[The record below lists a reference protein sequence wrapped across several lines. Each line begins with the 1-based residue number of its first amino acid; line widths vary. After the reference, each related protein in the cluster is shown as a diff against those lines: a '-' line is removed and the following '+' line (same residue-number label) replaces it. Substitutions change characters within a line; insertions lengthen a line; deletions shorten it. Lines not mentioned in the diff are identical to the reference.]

1 MDMTTLNL
9 GGALALGQRIVI
21 SVDGTIKVL
30 VEGQPL
36 QAGDVVLESQNGSN
50 EPQVSAKRF
59 SSEEGEIELDQDI
72 ANIFAALEEGQ
83 DPTELGEEFATA
95 AGQNGSSLASS
106 GTIERDGEETIP
118 GTEFVTTGFES
129 LGMSRTQSLSLL
141 DAFRSIDQPNT
152 EPTFVDNNNSPI
164 GDTVS
169 FSINEDTPV
178 SGTLSASDEDGDS
191 LFFTKA
197 TDPSNGTVVIDENGD
212 WTYTPNENYNGNDS
226 FTVVVSD
233 GQGGTDTITV
243 NIGVTPIND
252 SPVGEDVSVT
262 TDEDTPV
269 SGSLTATDADND
281 QLTFSKGTEPLNG
294 SVVVDENGNWT
305 YTPDENYNGSDSFT
319 VVVDDGQGGTDTIT
333 VDVGVTPVNDQSSF
347 DAQTVTYAENQ
358 VVDAVVGTLS
368 GSDLDGVTKYEFK
381 HSDGTLST
389 TSEDGFYSVDA
400 AGNIS
405 ITAAGVAAEVNDF
418 EQGTSNVDYQ
428 MVLIDNLGNASEAT
442 MTLNETNVNDNDTV
456 IEKAT
461 DTFDYAEGTAAGVSL
476 GQVTATDA
484 DGSNISYSIADANNV
499 FADDDAAKANPFYQV
514 DENGHVSLT
523 AAGAAAFTNDYEL
536 DSNSHQI
543 TVTAT
548 GTDGSTG
555 AGTSDDIVV
564 TLNETNVNESPI
576 ASDNVVDIN
585 EDTSTF
591 IEWDSFGISDVD
603 SPDSALGIEITDLPD
618 NGQFEYF
625 GDDGQWHD
633 ISVGQVIDKGEF
645 DADRIRFTPDED
657 ESGYDSHST
666 PGVGD
671 QQQDYAQIGFKPTDG
686 INVGEES
693 TVAINVTPIADAP
706 NLFTSIDGIQLPDQ
720 QFNVSMWNGVSVGY
734 QYGVGNGVDPDTL
747 IDVIDGLDSNSSS
760 LSNVNDVRDA
770 SQGAGQATLITG
782 LIYLEAG
789 KSYDFVGNADDSLAI
804 NIGGELTDDARWG
817 DSSGSIQGIAFTPTV
832 SGFYPIEVYHHN
844 QSGPGNF
851 DVNVSVDGASPV
863 NLDNTNFG
871 VVSDVSQLDS
881 IDIRTSQLIN
891 ENGVEFYQV
900 YTTNE
905 GPQDTRIPLTELQAS
920 LNDTDGSESLAVN
933 VSGFPI
939 GSELSD
945 GVNSHTFTST
955 NETFDISSW
964 DMTSLTVLPP
974 SGSHDDFTIDV
985 EAIASEK
992 DSTSTATTT
1001 TSIDVVVHEYN
1012 ATNTKPDT
1020 RTVDEDTSVSGNV
1033 LTNDTDTDN
1042 TLSLQ
1047 SIEVGGT
1054 SYNAGDTITLTGGEL
1069 TVEQDGS
1076 YSFVPS
1082 EHWSGNVPTVTYTT
1096 NTGVSDTL
1104 DITVSAVA
1112 DAPRVTIAVGELQ
1125 QTQAVPDFGTSP
1137 SDIRNLVSNGE
1148 TSIGGVNFD
1157 HVDQSP
1163 GFNNGNQGDDLMIAP
1178 DNAAAQQ
1185 FVGDQQ
1191 AVNLTQQGSD
1201 TFVGTS
1207 GNDSFYGG
1215 NGAQD
1220 SEVETDTV
1228 IYQGKLSEYD
1238 LDFRG
1243 LEHSQVP
1250 YWLVKDSLER
1260 DTSSD
1265 NSPSTEDGDHLYG
1278 IERIIFSDAIVEIDS
1293 ETGEY
1298 TVLQDSVIPL
1308 DISAELVD
1316 NDGSESLG
1324 NEFTLEGIPQGVELY
1339 IGGQLISP
1347 SIDGSY
1353 SIVIPVSGDVSAEL
1367 RIPYSYEG
1375 DLDFELSVS
1384 ASSSESVNSDEAIT
1398 NTSADISF
1406 RSYDLESGSHG
1417 DDNIKGT
1424 ENNDLIVGD
1433 VQGIQIVAGEDY
1445 NIAFILDTSGS
1456 MGRDVETAKDE
1467 LLVVFDAI
1475 LASSQGQH
1483 SGQVNILITDFS
1495 DNSNTSVSVDLSSQ
1509 NPRGQFVAA
1518 LDSITDAGGGGTN
1531 YEAGF
1536 QSAVEWFADQNGG
1549 NNISYFISDGEP
1561 TSFTDSRLM
1570 KSEFDE
1576 ILIDYD
1582 LSTNQV
1588 ITLADLLPAGYTS
1601 GVVNY

>member
-1 MDMTTLNL
+1 NL
-9 GGALALGQRIVI
+9 
-21 SVDGTIKVL
+21 K
-30 VEGQPL
+30 
-36 QAGDVVLESQNGSN
+36 
-50 EPQVSAKRF
+50 
-59 SSEEGEIELDQDI
+59 
-72 ANIFAALEEGQ
+72 
-83 DPTELGEEFATA
+83 
-95 AGQNGSSLASS
+95 
-106 GTIERDGEETIP
+106 
-118 GTEFVTTGFES
+118 
-129 LGMSRTQSLSLL
+129 
-141 DAFRSIDQPNT
+141 
-152 EPTFVDNNNSPI
+152 
-164 GDTVS
+164 
-169 FSINEDTPV
+169 
-178 SGTLSASDEDGDS
+178 
-191 LFFTKA
+191 
-197 TDPSNGTVVIDENGD
+197 
-212 WTYTPNENYNGNDS
+212 
-226 FTVVVSD
+226 
-233 GQGGTDTITV
+233 
-243 NIGVTPIND
+243 
-252 SPVGEDVSVT
+252 
-262 TDEDTPV
+262 
-269 SGSLTATDADND
+269 
-281 QLTFSKGTEPLNG
+281 
-294 SVVVDENGNWT
+294 
-305 YTPDENYNGSDSFT
+305 
-319 VVVDDGQGGTDTIT
+319 
-333 VDVGVTPVNDQSSF
+333 
-347 DAQTVTYAENQ
+347 
-358 VVDAVVGTLS
+358 
-368 GSDLDGVTKYEFK
+368 
-381 HSDGTLST
+381 
-389 TSEDGFYSVDA
+389 
-400 AGNIS
+400 
-405 ITAAGVAAEVNDF
+405 
-418 EQGTSNVDYQ
+418 
-428 MVLIDNLGNASEAT
+428 
-442 MTLNETNVNDNDTV
+442 
-456 IEKAT
+456 
-461 DTFDYAEGTAAGVSL
+461 
-476 GQVTATDA
+476 VTAT
-484 DGSNISYSIADANNV
+484 
-499 FADDDAAKANPFYQV
+499 
-514 DENGHVSLT
+514 E
-523 AAGAAAFTNDYEL
+523 AGGLGD
-536 DSNSHQI
+536 
-543 TVTAT
+543 VK
-548 GTDGSTG
+548 STEI
-555 AGTSDDIVV
+555 DV
-564 TLNETNVNESPI
+564 TLNEQNLNEAPTSSGGVI
-576 ASDNVVDIN
+576 TTD

-591 IEWDSFGISDVD
+591 IEWDSFGITDVD

-645 DADRIRFTPDED
+645 DANRVRFTPDED

-666 PGVGD
+666 PGIGD

-686 INVGEES
+686 VNVGQES
-693 TVAINVTPIADAP
+693 TIAINVTPIADAP
-706 NLFTSIDGIQLPDQ
+706 NLITNIDGIELPDQ
-720 QFNVSMWNGVSVGY
+720 QFNVNMWNSVSVGS
-734 QYGVGNGVDPDTL
+734 QYGVGNGVDPVTL
-747 IDVIDGLDSNSSS
+747 INVIDGLDSNSSS
-760 LSNVNDVRDA
+760 PSNVNDVRDA

-804 NIGGELTDDARWG
+804 KIGGELTDDARWG

-871 VVSDVSQLDS
+871 VVSDVSQLDN

-905 GPQDTRIPLTELQAS
+905 GPQDTLIPLTELQAN
-920 LNDTDGSESLAVN
+920 LNDTDGSETLAVN

-964 DMTSLTVLPP
+964 EMTNLTVLPP

-1012 ATNTKPDT
+1012 VTNTQPDT

-1033 LTNDTDTDN
+1033 LTNDTDADN
-1042 TLSLQ
+1042 ILSLQ

-1054 SYNAGDTITLTGGEL
+1054 SYNVGETITLTGGEL

-1076 YSFVPS
+1076 YAFVPS
-1082 EHWSGNVPTVTYTT
+1082 DHWSGNVPTVTYTT

-1125 QTQAVPDFGTSP
+1125 QSQAVPEFGTSP
-1137 SDIRNLVSNGE
+1137 SDIRDLVSSGE

-1163 GFNNGNQGDDLMIAP
+1163 AFNNGNQGDDLMIAP

-1191 AVNLTQQGSD
+1191 AVNLSQQGSD

-1215 NGAQD
+1215 NGSQD
-1220 SEVETDTV
+1220 SKVETDTV

-1278 IERIIFSDAIVEIDS
+1278 IERIIFSDAVVEIDS

-1324 NEFTLEGIPQGVELY
+1324 NEFTLEGIPHGVDLY
-1339 IGGQLISP
+1339 VGGQLISP
-1347 SIDGSY
+1347 NIDGSY

-1384 ASSSESVNSDEAIT
+1384 ASSSELINNDEAIT
-1398 NTSADISF
+1398 ITSADISF

-1475 LASSQGQH
+1475 FASSQGQH

-1495 DNSNTSVSVDLSSQ
+1495 NNSNTSVSVDLSSQ
-1509 NPRGQFVAA
+1509 NPREQFVAA
-1518 LDSITDAGGGGTN
+1518 LDSITDVGGGGTN

-1582 LSTNQV
+1582 LSSNQV
-1588 ITLADLLPAGYTS
+1588 ITLADLLPTGYTS
-1601 GVVNY
+1601 GVVNYKGSVLIDDNAKLYSPLTGDRIGDLSINGNSYDYYDKGGVNKQGQHMYQLLALMSSVDAIGLGNSLDEDVLEDYDSDGLVETSIDVTKLSEVILGKEVSLLQGEDQIDALAGDDIMFGDLVQFDGISGQGVAAIQKYVAQETGEQLSSVSARDIHNYISDNVQDFDQSRVNDKDDVLSGGEGDDILYGQGGKDTLIGGLGDDILTGGDGDDLFKWVDEPFQGDVDTITDFALGEDHLDISELLPNESSMFDLLDHITIEKVDNGGGDKDLVITISENTDNTGQSQTIVLDNVGNQFDSVNSQGDGSVVNGDLTNLVSQLFVNLPDQY

>member
-1 MDMTTLNL
+1 DYDVKD
-9 GGALALGQRIVI
+9 A
-21 SVDGTIKVL
+21 D
-30 VEGQPL
+30 
-36 QAGDVVLESQNGSN
+36 GDV
-50 EPQVSAKRF
+50 
-59 SSEEGEIELDQDI
+59 D
-72 ANIFAALEEGQ
+72 
-83 DPTELGEEFATA
+83 TA
-95 AGQNGSSLASS
+95 
-106 GTIERDGEETIP
+106 
-118 GTEFVTTGFES
+118 
-129 LGMSRTQSLSLL
+129 
-141 DAFRSIDQPNT
+141 
-152 EPTFVDNNNSPI
+152 
-164 GDTVS
+164 TVS
-169 FSINEDTPV
+169 
-178 SGTLSASDEDGDS
+178 
-191 LFFTKA
+191 
-197 TDPSNGTVVIDENGD
+197 
-212 WTYTPNENYNGNDS
+212 
-226 FTVVVSD
+226 
-233 GQGGTDTITV
+233 
-243 NIGVTPIND
+243 
-252 SPVGEDVSVT
+252 VSVT
-262 TDEDTPV
+262 
-269 SGSLTATDADND
+269 A
-281 QLTFSKGTEPLNG
+281 Q
-294 SVVVDENGNWT
+294 
-305 YTPDENYNGSDSFT
+305 
-319 VVVDDGQGGTDTIT
+319 DDVPIVIINNQSTIT
-333 VDVGVTPVNDQSSF
+333 T
-347 DAQTVTYAENQ
+347 
-358 VVDAVVGTLS
+358 
-368 GSDLDGVTKYEFK
+368 
-381 HSDGTLST
+381 
-389 TSEDGFYSVDA
+389 
-400 AGNIS
+400 
-405 ITAAGVAAEVNDF
+405 
-418 EQGTSNVDYQ
+418 
-428 MVLIDNLGNASEAT
+428 
-442 MTLNETNVNDNDTV
+442 
-456 IEKAT
+456 
-461 DTFDYAEGTAAGVSL
+461 
-476 GQVTATDA
+476 
-484 DGSNISYSIADANNV
+484 
-499 FADDDAAKANPFYQV
+499 
-514 DENGHVSLT
+514 
-523 AAGAAAFTNDYEL
+523 
-536 DSNSHQI
+536 
-543 TVTAT
+543 
-548 GTDGSTG
+548 
-555 AGTSDDIVV
+555 
-564 TLNETNVNESPI
+564 
-576 ASDNVVDIN
+576 N

-591 IEWDSFGISDVD
+591 IEWDSFGITDVD

-625 GDDGQWHD
+625 GDDGHWHD
-633 ISVGQVIDKGEF
+633 ISVGQVIDKSEF
-645 DADRIRFTPDED
+645 DADRVRFTPDED

-747 IDVIDGLDSNSSS
+747 INVIDGLDSNSSS

-804 NIGGELTDDARWG
+804 KIGGELTDDARWG

-851 DVNVSVDGASPV
+851 DVNVSVDGGSPV

-900 YTTNE
+900 YRTNE
-905 GPQDTRIPLTELQAS
+905 GPQDTRIPLMELQAS

-1012 ATNTKPDT
+1012 ATNTQPDT

-1215 NGAQD
+1215 NGSQD

-1278 IERIIFSDAIVEIDS
+1278 IERIIFSDSIIEIDN

-1324 NEFTLEGIPQGVELY
+1324 NEFTLVGIPQGVGLY

-1384 ASSSESVNSDEAIT
+1384 ALSSESVNGDEAIT

-1495 DNSNTSVSVDLSSQ
+1495 NNSNTSVSVDLSSQ
-1509 NPRGQFVAA
+1509 NPREQFVAA
-1518 LDSITDAGGGGTN
+1518 LDSITDVGGGGTN

-1601 GVVNY
+1601 GVVNYQGKVLIDDKHKLYSPLTGERIGDLSINGNSYDYYDKGGVNKQGQHMYQLLALMSSVDAIGLGNSLDEDVLEDYDSDGLVETSIDVTKLSEVILGKEVSLLQGEDQIDALAGDDIMFGDLVQFDGISGQGVAAIQKYVAQETGEQLSSVSARDIHNYISDNVQDFDQSRANDKDDVLSGGEGDDILYGQGGDDTLIGGLGNDILVGGDGDDLFQWVDQPFQGDVDTISDFALGEDHLDISQLLPTENNMSDLLEHIAIEKVDNGGGDKDLVITISEDASNSGQTQTIVLDNTGNQFDSVNAQGDGSVISSDLSNLVNQLFVNLPDQ

>member
-1 MDMTTLNL
+1 
-9 GGALALGQRIVI
+9 
-21 SVDGTIKVL
+21 
-30 VEGQPL
+30 
-36 QAGDVVLESQNGSN
+36 
-50 EPQVSAKRF
+50 
-59 SSEEGEIELDQDI
+59 
-72 ANIFAALEEGQ
+72 
-83 DPTELGEEFATA
+83 
-95 AGQNGSSLASS
+95 
-106 GTIERDGEETIP
+106 
-118 GTEFVTTGFES
+118 
-129 LGMSRTQSLSLL
+129 
-141 DAFRSIDQPNT
+141 
-152 EPTFVDNNNSPI
+152 
-164 GDTVS
+164 
-169 FSINEDTPV
+169 
-178 SGTLSASDEDGDS
+178 
-191 LFFTKA
+191 
-197 TDPSNGTVVIDENGD
+197 
-212 WTYTPNENYNGNDS
+212 
-226 FTVVVSD
+226 
-233 GQGGTDTITV
+233 
-243 NIGVTPIND
+243 
-252 SPVGEDVSVT
+252 
-262 TDEDTPV
+262 
-269 SGSLTATDADND
+269 
-281 QLTFSKGTEPLNG
+281 
-294 SVVVDENGNWT
+294 
-305 YTPDENYNGSDSFT
+305 
-319 VVVDDGQGGTDTIT
+319 
-333 VDVGVTPVNDQSSF
+333 
-347 DAQTVTYAENQ
+347 
-358 VVDAVVGTLS
+358 
-368 GSDLDGVTKYEFK
+368 
-381 HSDGTLST
+381 
-389 TSEDGFYSVDA
+389 
-400 AGNIS
+400 
-405 ITAAGVAAEVNDF
+405 
-418 EQGTSNVDYQ
+418 
-428 MVLIDNLGNASEAT
+428 
-442 MTLNETNVNDNDTV
+442 
-456 IEKAT
+456 
-461 DTFDYAEGTAAGVSL
+461 
-476 GQVTATDA
+476 
-484 DGSNISYSIADANNV
+484 
-499 FADDDAAKANPFYQV
+499 
-514 DENGHVSLT
+514 
-523 AAGAAAFTNDYEL
+523 FTNDYEL
-536 DSNSHQI
+536 DDNSHTI

-548 GTDGSTG
+548 GTDGSGDNTVD
-555 AGTSDDIVV
+555 TIEV
-564 TLNETNVNESPI
+564 TLKETNVNEGPT
-576 ASDNVVDIN
+576 AVDGIITTN
-585 EDTSTF
+585 EDTSIF
-591 IEWDSFGISDVD
+591 IAWNSFGVSDVD

-645 DADRIRFTPDED
+645 DADRVRFTPDED

-666 PGVGD
+666 PGIGD

-686 INVGEES
+686 VNVGEES

-747 IDVIDGLDSNSSS
+747 INVIDGLDSNSSS

-804 NIGGELTDDARWG
+804 KIGGELTDDARWG

-871 VVSDVSQLDS
+871 VVSDVSQLDN

-891 ENGVEFYQV
+891 ENGVELYQV

-964 DMTSLTVLPP
+964 DMTSLTILPP

-1012 ATNTKPDT
+1012 ATNTLPDT
-1020 RTVDEDTSVSGNV
+1020 RTVDEDTSISGNV

-1054 SYNAGDTITLTGGEL
+1054 SYNVGDTITLTGGEL

-1082 EHWSGNVPTVTYTT
+1082 DHWSGNVPTVTYTT

-1112 DAPRVTIAVGELQ
+1112 DAPRVTIAVGDLQ
-1125 QTQAVPDFGTSP
+1125 QSQAVPEFGTSP
-1137 SDIRNLVSNGE
+1137 SDIRDLVSSGE
-1148 TSIGGVNFD
+1148 TSIGGIHFE
-1157 HVDQSP
+1157 HVVQSSVL
-1163 GFNNGNQGDDLMIAP
+1163 NNGNQGGDLMVAP
-1178 DNAAAQQ
+1178 DNETNQL

-1191 AVNLTQQGSD
+1191 ALSLNQQGSD

-1207 GNDSFYGG
+1207 GNDAFHGG
-1215 NGAQD
+1215 NGSQD

-1228 IYQGKLSEYD
+1228 IYQGKLSEYE

-1278 IERIIFSDAIVEIDS
+1278 IERIIFSDSIIEIDN

-1339 IGGQLISP
+1339 VGGQLISP
-1347 SIDGSY
+1347 NIDGSY
-1353 SIVIPVSGDVSAEL
+1353 SIVIPASGDVNAEL

-1384 ASSSESVNSDEAIT
+1384 ASSSELVNSDEAIT
-1398 NTSADISF
+1398 NTSTDISF
-1406 RSYDLESGSHG
+1406 RSYSLESGSHG

-1509 NPRGQFVAA
+1509 NPREQFIAA
-1518 LDSITDAGGGGTN
+1518 LNAITDAGGGGTN

-1536 QSAVEWFADQNGG
+1536 QSAVEWFADQNSG

-1570 KSEFDE
+1570 KDEFDE

-1582 LSTNQV
+1582 SSTNQV

-1601 GVVNY
+1601 GVVNYQGKVLIDDKHKLYSPLTGERIGDLSINGNSYDYYDKGGVNKQGQHMYQLLALMSSVDAIGLGNSLDEDVLEDYDSDGLVETSIDVSTLSEVILGKEVSLLQGEDQIDALAGDDIMFGDLVQFDGISGQGVAAIQKYVAQETGEQLSSVSARDIHDYISDNVQDFDQSRANDKDDVLSGGEGDDILYGQGGDDELIGGLGDDILVGGDGDDLFQWIDQPFQDDVDTITDFALGEDHLDVSQLLPTENTMSDLLEHITIEKVDNGGGDKDLVITISEDANNSGQTQTIVLDNTGNQFDSVNAQGDGSVISSDLSNLVNQLFVNLPDQ